1 MPNQPGIRNRQ
12 GIRNYPSFSCRIRP
26 EAKKDLEEIAYRKRI
41 SMGGL
46 IEVLV
51 EDLIIAEKENGVLRD

>member
-1 MPNQPGIRNRQ
+1 MPNQPGIRNRK
-12 GIRNYPSFSCRIRP
+12 GIRDYPAFSCRLRP

-46 IEVLV
+46 IEGLV
-51 EDLIIAEKENGVLRD
+51 EDMINAEKEHGVLRD